1 MARIAQMTP
10 RTRPQAFSEAD
21 RMAAVRSL
29 ELLDTPPESDFDDL
43 VQLAA
48 DLCSVPISSFTL
60 IDEDRAWIKAS
71 TGVEVKES
79 PRELSICSWTVQQ
92 NSFFEVP
99 DTSKDPRFRAN
110 PFVNADPGIRFYAGL
125 PLRTPD
131 QLPVGTLCVVDTKP
145 RSLTERQRSG
155 LATLAR
161 QIETLL
167 ALRVEQRRNRET
179 LAENDRLSRRL
190 LYSNESFRA
199 FMNNG
204 PFISFIKDKDGR
216 LLFYNKNF
224 AKHFG
229 VTSEEWLERTDFD
242 NFPEEMASTIRER
255 DLQVISGGAPVEFA
269 EAFAEPNGKTVH
281 WRTIKFP
288 FLHETGEQMLAGM
301 SVDVSEEIAREA
313 ELERL
318 LQHKGELA
326 RGLQSV
332 ELLLHT
338 LAENSPN
345 HISFK
350 SGEGRYIFYNR
361 AFAKYRGIDQKAW
374 IGKTDHDL
382 LPKKLADRVHKEE
395 LAILKGNSMQES
407 VDQIK
412 GPENQRLTFKSTRL
426 CIEDAEGQR
435 LLATVAM
442 DVTEASAREEALA
455 AANAQLEKLAATDA
469 LTGLPN
475 RRVFE
480 ERLSSAFS
488 VAHRNNRP
496 LTVLLMDIDNFKKR
510 NDTYGHAAGDEALRL
525 LGGVLLQSVR
535 SGDIPARVGGEEF
548 GFLLPETDSAGALI
562 VANRLQTRLRKVDA
576 GPPPLT
582 VSIGIA
588 SLSPTT
594 PNWERLLARADDAM
608 YAAKRAGKDR
618 AVVHHQHISQLAN
631 ALQEELA
638 VREAE
643 PPAVSA

>member
-1 MARIAQMTP
+1 
-10 RTRPQAFSEAD
+10 
-21 RMAAVRSL
+21 MAAVRSL
-29 ELLDTPPESDFDDL
+29 ELLDTAPETEFNDL

-60 IDEDRAWIKAS
+60 VDEDRAWIKAS
-71 TGVEVKES
+71 EGVEITET

-92 NSFFEVP
+92 NSFLEVA
-99 DTSKDPRFRAN
+99 DTSKDVRFRAN
-110 PFVNADPGIRFYAGL
+110 PFVTAEPGIRFYAGV

-131 QLPVGTLCVVDTKP
+131 QLPVGTLCVVDSKP

-155 LATLAR
+155 LSTLAR
-161 QIETLL
+161 QIETLI
-167 ALRVEQRRNRET
+167 ALRAEQRRNRDT
-179 LAENDRLSRRL
+179 LAENDRLSRSLR
-190 LYSNESFRA
+190 YSNDFFRA

-204 PFISFIKDKDGR
+204 PFVSFIKDKDGR
-216 LLFYNKNF
+216 LLFYNDAF

-229 VTSEEWLERTDFD
+229 VTGEEWLGRTDFD
-242 NFPEEMASTIRER
+242 VFPEEMARTIRER
-255 DLQVISGGAPVEFA
+255 DLQVISGGVPVEFA
-269 EAFAEPNGKTVH
+269 EAFAEPSGKMVH
-281 WRTIKFP
+281 WKTSKFP

-301 SVDVSEEIAREA
+301 SVDVSAEIAREA
-313 ELERL
+313 ELQRL

-326 RGLQSV
+326 EGLRSV
-332 ELLLHT
+332 EFLLHT

-345 HISFK
+345 LISFK

-361 AFAKYRGIDQKAW
+361 AFARYRGIDQKAW
-374 IGKTDHDL
+374 LGKTDHDL
-382 LPKKLADRVHKEE
+382 QPKKLADRVRKEE
-395 LAILKGNSMQES
+395 LAILKGNSAQEN

-412 GPENQRLTFKSTRL
+412 GPGNQRLTFKSTRL
-426 CIEDAEGQR
+426 CIEGPDGER

-442 DVTEASAREEALA
+442 DVTEASAREQALA
-455 AANAQLEKLAATDA
+455 AANAQLQALAATDS
-469 LTGLPN
+469 LTGLSN

-488 VAHRNNRP
+488 VAHRNSRP
-496 LTVLLMDIDNFKKR
+496 LSVLLMDIDNFKKR

-535 SGDIPARVGGEEF
+535 AGDIAARVGGEEF
-548 GFLLPETDSAGALI
+548 AFLLPETESDGALI

-576 GPPPLT
+576 GPTGLT

-618 AVVHHQHISQLAN
+618 AVVHYQHISQLAT
-631 ALQEELA
+631 ALQKELA
-638 VREAE
+638 EREAE